1 MRREIFY
8 DEYNEVWRSTQ
19 AFGIIDDGVYVD
31 DFRHR
36 LKICKEKKY
45 REFDLLNFCRDFKK
59 SFCFAPNIIR
69 ANETGIKSISEKKY
83 NESEKTFEIAEF
95 KMKVE
100 ILDPEVRDDF
110 WKLHINEIDYTDTEQ
125 IYSQM

>member
-8 DEYNEVWRSTQ
+8 DEHNEVYRSTQ

-45 REFDLLNFCRDFKK
+45 REFDLINFCRDFKK
-59 SFCFAPNIIR
+59 SFGFAPNIIR
-69 ANETGIKSISEKKY
+69 ANETGIKSIPELTKEEFARGHFKY
-83 NESEKTFEIAEF
+83 WKPVKEIKTLY
-95 KMKVE
+95 K
-100 ILDPEVRDDF
+100 D
-110 WKLHINEIDYTDTEQ
+110 
-125 IYSQM
+125 

>member
-1 MRREIFY
+1 MEDFMRREIFY
-8 DEYNEVWRSTQ
+8 DEHNGVYRSTE
-19 AFGIIDDGVYVD
+19 AFGIIDDGVYVN

-45 REFDLLNFCRDFKK
+45 REFDLINFCRDFKK
-59 SFCFAPNIIR
+59 SFGFAPNNIR
-69 ANETGIKSISEKKY
+69 GNETGIKSISEKKY

-100 ILDPEVRDDF
+100 ILAPEVRDDF
-110 WKLHINEIDYTDTEQ
+110 LEIAYK
-125 IYSQM
+125 